1 MAKHPTRSYASYAI
15 ILTASI
21 YLVVR
26 GLDNMHQAL
35 QAGSDVAFNFAK
47 KYLNSPD
54 VTLTISRTEQA
65 VSLKCRNSEPS
76 MYLAIDQQSG
86 VVLES
91 SGGFYHPVQPRP
103 ILTFAA
109 VIDDLSQPWRGL
121 PTNLQFGN
129 GASLL
134 LLEDQFDAVTRT
146 RRGRLF
152 EAWPS
157 QPSEEYMAADRRA
170 AVWKYQQPSGL
181 LNSRKRAPLRY
192 LALGSSE
199 FASLWRV
206 VAMEYVGGGDLLL
219 TLRSVEMLGV
229 VPDLNEQAVPPESL
243 NRLKEALQR
252 LADNAYRQPPEAL
265 VDNCRAVLTICLAHY
280 VHDRDATK
288 GALTKDLGDLAKLL
302 RSLAPPVKEA
312 AASIAD
318 VVARLHARVKPNVQ
332 VEFGVKAPTV
342 ADAELALQGVG
353 LVLRDFGWAR
363 SS

>member
-1 MAKHPTRSYASYAI
+1 
-15 ILTASI
+15 
-21 YLVVR
+21 
-26 GLDNMHQAL
+26 
-35 QAGSDVAFNFAK
+35 
-47 KYLNSPD
+47 
-54 VTLTISRTEQA
+54 
-65 VSLKCRNSEPS
+65 

-109 VIDDLSQPWRGL
+109 VVDDLSQPWSGL

-129 GASLL
+129 GAKLL
-134 LLEDQFDAVTRT
+134 FVEDQFDAVTRT

-152 EAWPS
+152 EAGPN
-157 QPSEEYMAADRRA
+157 QPSDEYIGADKRV

-181 LNSRKRAPLRY
+181 LNSLNRAPLRY
-192 LALGSSE
+192 VALGSSE

-206 VAMEYVGGGDLLL
+206 VAMEYVGGGDMLV

-229 VPDLNEQAVPPESL
+229 VPDLNEKAVPPEGL
-243 NRLKEALQR
+243 ERLKEALQR

-280 VHDRDATK
+280 VHERDSTK
-288 GALTKDLGDLAKLL
+288 GALTKDLADLTKML
-302 RSLAPPVKEA
+302 RALEPPVKDA
-312 AASIAD
+312 AASITD

-332 VEFGVKAPTV
+332 VERGVKAPTV

-353 LVLRDFGWAR
+353 LVLRDLGWAR
-363 SS
+363 TS

>member
-1 MAKHPTRSYASYAI
+1 
-15 ILTASI
+15 
-21 YLVVR
+21 
-26 GLDNMHQAL
+26 
-35 QAGSDVAFNFAK
+35 
-47 KYLNSPD
+47 
-54 VTLTISRTEQA
+54 
-65 VSLKCRNSEPS
+65 

-91 SGGFYHPVQPRP
+91 SGCFFHPVEPRP

-109 VIDDLSQPWRGL
+109 VVEDLSEPWSGL

-129 GASLL
+129 GAKLL
-134 LLEDQFDAVTRT
+134 FVEDQFDAVTRT

-152 EAWPS
+152 EAGPT
-157 QPSEEYMAADRRA
+157 QPSNEYINSDKHV

-181 LNSRKRAPLRY
+181 LNSRNRAPLRY

-229 VPDLNEQAVPPESL
+229 VPDLNEAAVPPEGL
-243 NRLKEALQR
+243 GRLKEALHR

-288 GALTKDLGDLAKLL
+288 GALTKDLGDLTKLL
-302 RSLAPPVKEA
+302 RGLEPPVKDA
-312 AASIAD
+312 AASITD

-332 VEFGVKAPTV
+332 VERGVKGPTV

-363 SS
+363 TN